1 MEKPQHNFNIILQNR
16 TVTFAKSTEHRAEDR
31 EIGVFSDYD
40 RVCWSVSIRLS
51 ICVNYELVT
60 DRLAPEAIWAKNI
73 SNGVGGSPAKQSIQP

>member
-1 MEKPQHNFNIILQNR
+1 
-16 TVTFAKSTEHRAEDR
+16 
-31 EIGVFSDYD
+31 
-40 RVCWSVSIRLS
+40 VSIRLS